1 MRIVMVVLM
10 MMMHAFSF
18 AGSALCVQSAGVT
31 LLFGAGARPLWLR
44 PAAAWR
50 WARGRAPKGGARKP
64 SARAILR
71 PEAAARKADSEAE
84 RHATP

>member
-1 MRIVMVVLM
+1 MRMVVVALM
-10 MMMHAFSF
+10 IKMRAFPF

-50 WARGRAPKGGARKP
+50 WARARAPKGGARKQ

-71 PEAAARKADSEAE
+71 PEAAARKADSEAR